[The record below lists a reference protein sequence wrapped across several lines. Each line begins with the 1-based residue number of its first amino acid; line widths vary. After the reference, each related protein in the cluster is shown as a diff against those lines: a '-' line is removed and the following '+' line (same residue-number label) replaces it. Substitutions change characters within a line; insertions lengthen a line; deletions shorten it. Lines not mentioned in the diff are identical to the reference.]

1 MNILHTP
8 HHEVFAQLTGVT
20 SYLEIGVQEG
30 QSLAAVVRAN
40 PGLQRVTLCDD
51 WGSSH
56 GGTGRG
62 DNGHIEILLRHLGFV
77 GKVTYL
83 TGRSQELVPSLN
95 DAFDLVHVDGD
106 HSTEGARS
114 DLENILRVSTH
125 SSTTSSSL
133 RSGRLSAHGS
143 SSIGRSLRKRQSAP
157 LIMALSS
164 STGKYVHCNAAQAVI
179 E

>member
-8 HHEVFAQLTGVT
+8 HHEVFALFTGVM

-30 QSLAAVVRAN
+30 QSLAAVIRAN

-125 SSTTSSSL
+125 WIVVHDIFFPEVWAAVGPWLQQHRAEFKEASI
-133 RSGRLSAHGS
+133 SAFDHGT
-143 SSIGRSLRKRQSAP
+143 L
-157 LIMALSS
+157 
-164 STGKYVHCNAAQAVI
+164 VVDW
-179 E
+179 